1 MLTGK
6 QKRYLRAMATVQ
18 DPIVQ
23 VGKSGATDS
32 VLFTLNEALNARE
45 LVKIKVLKNCLEETK
60 TIAQDLSEKANAELV
75 QVVGKNIV
83 LYKPKE
89 ENPEIVLPK

>member
-6 QKRYLRAMATVQ
+6 QKRFLRAMATAY

-23 VGKSGATDS
+23 VGKGGVTDS
-32 VLFTLNEALNARE
+32 VLFSLNEGINARE
-45 LVKIKVLKNCLEETK
+45 LVKIKVLKNCLEEVK
-60 TIAQDLSEKANAELV
+60 TVAKELSEKTASELV
-75 QVVGKNIV
+75 QVVGRNIV
-83 LYKPKE
+83 IYKAKE